1 MAKIA
6 AIYSRVSTSTGKQST
21 SRQVNELIGYAKTL
35 GYKIAEEDIFEE
47 FRSGYSKKKE
57 RVEMENLLELIR
69 SGKKKYKAIFVSE
82 ISRIARDPQ
91 VGRQIVDELTQ
102 LNIPVFVKN
111 PSLVSI
117 EADGKR
123 SGMFNIIFQIL
134 LELANTEAQFMKIR
148 SISGVIEKVRQ
159 GGSIGGIMQP
169 YGYTSEK
176 KKLVIETTEAE
187 IIKMIFDLCI
197 NGNGTKKIANR
208 LNELNIPTKVSILFD
223 KKMLQ
228 KNGRPPVHSKSI
240 KWKDGTIYG
249 ILTNPIYK
257 GLRRLIR
264 HDENEQVQTETKGN
278 KTYNLFDSPPIV
290 SEETWEKAQKTF
302 KDNFRHSI
310 RNKKFHYI
318 LKDIVTCAKCGSS
331 YAGRMKTD
339 KKDQFYMC
347 SARRTKTR
355 PCDNPAISI
364 ELLESSVWTF
374 LQFNTDVDKLLLD
387 INENYNQ
394 NVTEKVKIESE
405 IIQLRETLRIE
416 EGKLTRLK
424 DQYAEG
430 DWTKEEYK
438 KRLNTRSN
446 SVIKIQKSII
456 EREVRINFLEES
468 IKSVSDLG
476 EMNSVKKALLKD
488 RVKISELIS
497 KLLRRVTLLV
507 IDRNYAIISM
517 QYKFGDWFYSV
528 LVDRNSK
535 LLIPITYNIANG
547 IDKIF
552 TFDEYGRIISD
563 QETIDKVIFD
573 FSDEAVMGFREPLLW
588 IPFS

>member
-1 MAKIA
+1 MKIA
-6 AIYSRVSTSTGKQST
+6 ALYSRVSTSTGQQST
-21 SRQVNELIGYAKTL
+21 SRQVNELIGYAKTH

-57 RVEMENLLELIR
+57 RVEIEKLLDLIR

-91 VGRQIVDELTQ
+91 VGRQIVDELTE

-111 PSLVSI
+111 PPLVSI
-117 EADGKR
+117 EPDGKR

-134 LELANTEAQFMKIR
+134 LELANTEAEFMKMR

-159 GGSIGGIMQP
+159 GGAIGGIMQP

-176 KKLVIETTEAE
+176 KKLVIEPTEAE
-187 IIKMIFDLCI
+187 VIKMIFDLCI
-197 NGNGTKKIANR
+197 DGNGTKKIANK
-208 LNELNIPTKVSILFD
+208 LNELGIPTKVSILFN
-223 KKMLQ
+223 KEMKQ
-228 KNGRPPVHSKSI
+228 RNGRPPVHSKNI

-264 HDENEQVQTETKGN
+264 HDENEQVQTESTRN

-290 SEETWEKAQKTF
+290 SEEIWDKAQLTF
-302 KDNFRHSI
+302 KENFRHSI

-339 KKDQFYMC
+339 KRDQFYMC

-355 PCDNPAISI
+355 PCNNPAISI
-364 ELLESSVWTF
+364 ELLESAVWTF
-374 LQFNTDVDKLLLD
+374 LQFNTDVDRLLLD
-387 INENYNQ
+387 INENYNL
-394 NVTEKVKIESE
+394 NVNEKAKAESEVSLLKESLKIED
-405 IIQLRETLRIE
+405 
-416 EGKLTRLK
+416 GKLTRIK
-424 DQYAEG
+424 DLYVEG
-430 DWTKEEYK
+430 HWTKDEYK
-438 KRLNTRSN
+438 KRLNSQSN
-446 SVIKIQKSII
+446 AIAKINQSIREK
-456 EREVRINFLEES
+456 ERRINFLDES
-468 IKSVSDLG
+468 IKSVTDLG

-497 KLLRRVTLLV
+497 RLLRRVNLLV
-507 IDRNYAIISM
+507 IDRNYALISF
-517 QYKFGDWFYSV
+517 QYKFGDWHYSV
-528 LVDRNSK
+528 LIDRNSK
-535 LLIPITYNIANG
+535 LMIPITYNLSNG
-547 IDKIF
+547 IDKILK
-552 TFDEYGRIISD
+552 FDEYGRITTD
-563 QETIDKVIFD
+563 QETINNVVSD
-573 FSDEAVMGFREPLLW
+573 FSDEAIMGFREPLLW

>member
-1 MAKIA
+1 MKIA
-6 AIYSRVSTSTGKQST
+6 ALYSRVSTSTGQQST
-21 SRQVNELIGYAKTL
+21 SRQVNELIGYAKTH

-57 RVEMENLLELIR
+57 RVEIEKLLDLIR

-91 VGRQIVDELTQ
+91 VGRQIVDELTE

-111 PSLVSI
+111 PPLVSI
-117 EADGKR
+117 EPDGKR

-134 LELANTEAQFMKIR
+134 LELANTEAEFMKMR

-159 GGSIGGIMQP
+159 GGAIGGIMQP

-176 KKLVIETTEAE
+176 KKLVIEPTEAE
-187 IIKMIFDLCI
+187 VIKMIFDLCI
-197 NGNGTKKIANR
+197 DGNGTKKIANK
-208 LNELNIPTKVSILFD
+208 LNELGIPTKVSILFN
-223 KKMLQ
+223 KEMKQ
-228 KNGRPPVHSKSI
+228 RNGRPPVHSKNI

-264 HDENEQVQTETKGN
+264 HDENEQVQTESTRN

-290 SEETWEKAQKTF
+290 SEEIWDKAQLKF
-302 KDNFRHSI
+302 KENFRHSI

-339 KKDQFYMC
+339 KRDQFYMC

-355 PCDNPAISI
+355 PCNNPAISI
-364 ELLESSVWTF
+364 ELLESAVWTF
-374 LQFNTDVDKLLLD
+374 LQFNTDVDRLLLD
-387 INENYNQ
+387 INKNYNL
-394 NVTEKVKIESE
+394 NVNEKAKAESEVSLLKESLKIED
-405 IIQLRETLRIE
+405 
-416 EGKLTRLK
+416 GKLTRIK
-424 DQYAEG
+424 DLYVEG
-430 DWTKEEYK
+430 HWTKDEYK
-438 KRLNTRSN
+438 KRLNSQSN
-446 SVIKIQKSII
+446 AIAKINQSIREN
-456 EREVRINFLEES
+456 ERRINFLDES
-468 IKSVSDLG
+468 IKSVTDLG

-497 KLLRRVTLLV
+497 RLLRRVNLLV
-507 IDRNYAIISM
+507 IDRSYALISF
-517 QYKFGDWFYSV
+517 QYKFGDWHYSV
-528 LVDRNSK
+528 LIDRNSK
-535 LLIPITYNIANG
+535 LMIPITYNLSNG
-547 IDKIF
+547 IDKILK
-552 TFDEYGRIISD
+552 FDEYGRITTD
-563 QETIDKVIFD
+563 QETINNVVSD
-573 FSDEAVMGFREPLLW
+573 FSDEAIMGFREPLLW

>member
-1 MAKIA
+1 MKIA
-6 AIYSRVSTSTGKQST
+6 ALYSRVSTSTGQQST
-21 SRQVNELIGYAKTL
+21 SRQVNELIGYAKTH

-57 RVEMENLLELIR
+57 RVEIEKLLDLIR

-91 VGRQIVDELTQ
+91 VGRQIVDELTE

-111 PSLVSI
+111 PPLVSI
-117 EADGKR
+117 EPDGKR

-134 LELANTEAQFMKIR
+134 LELANTEAEFMKMR

-159 GGSIGGIMQP
+159 GGAIGGIMQP

-176 KKLVIETTEAE
+176 KKLVIEPTEAE
-187 IIKMIFDLCI
+187 VIKMIFDLCI
-197 NGNGTKKIANR
+197 DGNGTKKIANK
-208 LNELNIPTKVSILFD
+208 LNELGIPTKVSILFN
-223 KKMLQ
+223 KEMKQ
-228 KNGRPPVHSKSI
+228 RNGRPPVHSKNI

-264 HDENEQVQTETKGN
+264 HDENEQVQTESTRN

-290 SEETWEKAQKTF
+290 SEEIWDKAQLKF
-302 KDNFRHSI
+302 KENFRHSI

-339 KKDQFYMC
+339 KRDQFYMC

-355 PCDNPAISI
+355 PCNNPAISI
-364 ELLESSVWTF
+364 ELLESAVWTF
-374 LQFNTDVDKLLLD
+374 LQFNTDVDRLLLD
-387 INENYNQ
+387 INENYNL
-394 NVTEKVKIESE
+394 NVNEKAKAESEVSLLKESLKIED
-405 IIQLRETLRIE
+405 
-416 EGKLTRLK
+416 GKLTRIK
-424 DQYAEG
+424 DLYVEG
-430 DWTKEEYK
+430 HWTKDEYK
-438 KRLNTRSN
+438 KRLNSQSN
-446 SVIKIQKSII
+446 AIAKINQSIREK
-456 EREVRINFLEES
+456 ERRINFLDES
-468 IKSVSDLG
+468 IKSVTDLG

-497 KLLRRVTLLV
+497 RLLRRVNLLV
-507 IDRNYAIISM
+507 IDRNYALISF
-517 QYKFGDWFYSV
+517 QYKFGDWHYSV
-528 LVDRNSK
+528 LIDRNSK
-535 LLIPITYNIANG
+535 LMIPITYNLSNG
-547 IDKIF
+547 IDKILK
-552 TFDEYGRIISD
+552 FDEYGRITTD
-563 QETIDKVIFD
+563 QETINNVVSD
-573 FSDEAVMGFREPLLW
+573 FSDEAIMGFREPLLW

>member
-1 MAKIA
+1 MKIA
-6 AIYSRVSTSTGKQST
+6 ALYSRVSTSTGQQST
-21 SRQVNELIGYAKTL
+21 SRQVNELIGYAKTH

-57 RVEMENLLELIR
+57 RVEIEKLLDLIR

-91 VGRQIVDELTQ
+91 VGRQIVDELTE

-111 PSLVSI
+111 PPLVSI
-117 EADGKR
+117 EPDGKR

-134 LELANTEAQFMKIR
+134 LELANTEAEFMKMR

-159 GGSIGGIMQP
+159 GGAIGGIMQP

-176 KKLVIETTEAE
+176 KKLVIEPTEAE
-187 IIKMIFDLCI
+187 VIKMIFDLCI
-197 NGNGTKKIANR
+197 DGNGTKKIANK
-208 LNELNIPTKVSILFD
+208 LNELGIPTKVSILFN
-223 KKMLQ
+223 KEMKQ
-228 KNGRPPVHSKSI
+228 RNGRPPVHSKNI

-264 HDENEQVQTETKGN
+264 HDENEQVQTESTRN

-290 SEETWEKAQKTF
+290 SEEIWDKAQLTF
-302 KDNFRHSI
+302 KENFRHSI

-339 KKDQFYMC
+339 KRDQFYMC

-355 PCDNPAISI
+355 PCNNPAISI
-364 ELLESSVWTF
+364 ELLESAVWTF
-374 LQFNTDVDKLLLD
+374 LQFNTDVDRLLLD
-387 INENYNQ
+387 INENYNL
-394 NVTEKVKIESE
+394 NVNEKAKAESEVSLLKESLKIED
-405 IIQLRETLRIE
+405 
-416 EGKLTRLK
+416 GKLTRIK
-424 DQYAEG
+424 DLYVEG
-430 DWTKEEYK
+430 HWTKDEYK
-438 KRLNTRSN
+438 KRLNSQSN
-446 SVIKIQKSII
+446 AIAKINQSIREN
-456 EREVRINFLEES
+456 ERRINFLDES
-468 IKSVSDLG
+468 IKSVTDLG

-497 KLLRRVTLLV
+497 RLLRRVNLLV
-507 IDRNYAIISM
+507 IDRSYALISF
-517 QYKFGDWFYSV
+517 QYKFGDWHYSV
-528 LVDRNSK
+528 LIDRNSK
-535 LLIPITYNIANG
+535 LMIPITYNLSNG
-547 IDKIF
+547 IDKILK
-552 TFDEYGRIISD
+552 FDEYGRITTD
-563 QETIDKVIFD
+563 QETINNVVSD
-573 FSDEAVMGFREPLLW
+573 FSDEAIMGFREPLLW

>member
-1 MAKIA
+1 MKTA
-6 AIYSRVSTSTGKQST
+6 AIYSRVSTSTGQQST
-21 SRQVNELIGYAKTL
+21 SRQVNELIGYAKTH

-57 RVEMENLLELIR
+57 RVEIERLLELIR

-91 VGRQIVDELTQ
+91 VGRQIVDELTE

-111 PSLVSI
+111 PALVSI

-134 LELANTEAQFMKIR
+134 LELANTEAEFMKMR

-176 KKLVIETTEAE
+176 KKLVIEPTEAE
-187 IIKMIFDLCI
+187 VVKMIFNLCI
-197 NGNGTKKIANR
+197 DGNGTKKIANK
-208 LNELNIPTKVSILFD
+208 LNELNIPTKVSTLFD
-223 KKMLQ
+223 KEMKQ
-228 KNGRPPVHSKSI
+228 RNGRPPVHSKNI

-264 HDENEQVQTETKGN
+264 HDDNEHVQTESTRN
-278 KTYNLFDSPPIV
+278 KTYNLFDSPIIV
-290 SEETWEKAQKTF
+290 SEEIWNKAQETF
-302 KDNFRHSI
+302 KENFRHSI

-339 KKDQFYMC
+339 KRDQFYMC

-355 PCDNPAISI
+355 PCNNPAISI
-364 ELLESSVWTF
+364 ELLESAVWTF
-374 LQFNTDVDKLLLD
+374 LQFNTDVDRLLLD
-387 INENYNQ
+387 INENYNH
-394 NVTEKVKIESE
+394 NVTEKAKTESEVGQLKESLKIED
-405 IIQLRETLRIE
+405 
-416 EGKLTRLK
+416 GKLTRIK
-424 DQYAEG
+424 DLYVDG
-430 DWTKEEYK
+430 HWTKDEYK
-438 KRLNTRSN
+438 KRLNSQSN
-446 SVIKIQKSII
+446 AIAKINKSIL
-456 EREVRINFLEES
+456 EKETRINFLNES
-468 IKSVSDLG
+468 IKSVTDLG

-497 KLLRRVTLLV
+497 KLLRRVSLLV
-507 IDRNYAIISM
+507 IDRNYAILSI
-517 QYKFGDWFYSV
+517 QYKFGEWYYSV
-528 LVDRNSK
+528 LINRNTK
-535 LLIPITYNIANG
+535 EMIPITYNLANG

-552 TFDEYGRIISD
+552 TFDEYGRITND
-563 QETIDKVIFD
+563 QETIDEVVSN
-573 FSDEAVMGFREPLLW
+573 FSDEAIMGFKEPLLW

>member
-1 MAKIA
+1 MKTA
-6 AIYSRVSTSTGKQST
+6 AIYSRVSTSTGQQST
-21 SRQVNELIGYAKTL
+21 SRQVNELIGYAKTH

-57 RVEMENLLELIR
+57 RVEIERLLELIR
-69 SGKKKYKAIFVSE
+69 SGKKKYKAIFISE

-91 VGRQIVDELTQ
+91 VGRQIVDELTE

-111 PSLVSI
+111 PALVSI

-134 LELANTEAQFMKIR
+134 LELANTEAEFMKMR

-176 KKLVIETTEAE
+176 KKLVIEPTEAE
-187 IIKMIFDLCI
+187 VVKMIFNLCI
-197 NGNGTKKIANR
+197 DGNGTKKIANK
-208 LNELNIPTKVSILFD
+208 LNELNIPTKVSTLFD
-223 KKMLQ
+223 KEMKQ
-228 KNGRPPVHSKSI
+228 RNGRPPVHSKNI

-264 HDENEQVQTETKGN
+264 HDDNEHVQTESTRN
-278 KTYNLFDSPPIV
+278 KTYNLFDSPIIV
-290 SEETWEKAQKTF
+290 SEEIWNKAQETF
-302 KDNFRHSI
+302 KENFRHSI

-339 KKDQFYMC
+339 KRDQFYMC

-355 PCDNPAISI
+355 PCNNPAISI
-364 ELLESSVWTF
+364 ELLESAVWTF
-374 LQFNTDVDKLLLD
+374 LQFNTDVDRLLLD
-387 INENYNQ
+387 INENYNH
-394 NVTEKVKIESE
+394 NVTEKVKTESE
-405 IIQLRETLRIE
+405 VGQLKESLKIE
-416 EGKLTRLK
+416 DGKLTRIK
-424 DQYAEG
+424 DLYVDG
-430 DWTKEEYK
+430 HWTKDEYK
-438 KRLNTRSN
+438 KRLNSQSN
-446 SVIKIQKSII
+446 AIAKINKSIL
-456 EREVRINFLEES
+456 EKETRINFLNES
-468 IKSVSDLG
+468 IKSVTDLG

-497 KLLRRVTLLV
+497 KLLRRVSLLV
-507 IDRNYAIISM
+507 IDRNYAILSI
-517 QYKFGDWFYSV
+517 QYKFGDWYYSV
-528 LVDRNSK
+528 LIDRNTK
-535 LLIPITYNIANG
+535 EMIPITYNLANG

-552 TFDEYGRIISD
+552 TFDEYGRITND
-563 QETIDKVIFD
+563 QETIDEVVSN
-573 FSDEAVMGFREPLLW
+573 FSDEAIMGFKEPLLW

>member
-1 MAKIA
+1 MKIA
-6 AIYSRVSTSTGKQST
+6 ALYSRVSTSTGQQST
-21 SRQVNELIGYAKTL
+21 SRQVNELIGYAKTH

-57 RVEMENLLELIR
+57 RVEIEKLLDLIR

-91 VGRQIVDELTQ
+91 VGRQIVDELTE

-111 PSLVSI
+111 PPLVSI
-117 EADGKR
+117 EPDGKR

-134 LELANTEAQFMKIR
+134 LELANTEAEFMKMR

-159 GGSIGGIMQP
+159 GGAIGGIMQP

-176 KKLVIETTEAE
+176 KKLVIEPTEAE
-187 IIKMIFDLCI
+187 VIKMIFDLCI
-197 NGNGTKKIANR
+197 DGNGTKKIANK
-208 LNELNIPTKVSILFD
+208 LNELGIPTKVSILFN
-223 KKMLQ
+223 KEMKQ
-228 KNGRPPVHSKSI
+228 RNGRPPVHSKNI

-264 HDENEQVQTETKGN
+264 HDENEQVQTESTRN

-290 SEETWEKAQKTF
+290 SEEIWDKAQLTF
-302 KDNFRHSI
+302 KENFRHSI

-339 KKDQFYMC
+339 KRDQFYMC

-355 PCDNPAISI
+355 PCNNPAISI
-364 ELLESSVWTF
+364 ELLESAVWTF
-374 LQFNTDVDKLLLD
+374 LQFNTDVDRLLLD
-387 INENYNQ
+387 INENYNLTV
-394 NVTEKVKIESE
+394 NEKAKAESEVSLLKESLKIED
-405 IIQLRETLRIE
+405 
-416 EGKLTRLK
+416 GKLTRIK
-424 DQYAEG
+424 DLYVEG
-430 DWTKEEYK
+430 HWTKDEYK
-438 KRLNTRSN
+438 KRLNSQSN
-446 SVIKIQKSII
+446 AIAKINQSIREK
-456 EREVRINFLEES
+456 ERRINFLDES
-468 IKSVSDLG
+468 IKSVTDLG

-497 KLLRRVTLLV
+497 RLLRRVNLLV
-507 IDRNYAIISM
+507 IDRSYALLSF
-517 QYKFGDWFYSV
+517 QYKFGDWHYSV
-528 LVDRNSK
+528 LIDRNSK
-535 LLIPITYNIANG
+535 LMIPITYNLSNG
-547 IDKIF
+547 IDKILK
-552 TFDEYGRIISD
+552 FDEYGRITTD
-563 QETIDKVIFD
+563 QETIKHVVSD
-573 FSDEAVMGFREPLLW
+573 FSDEAIMGFREPLLW